1 MPKKRPDPLHLSEQL
16 CFSLYSAVHALQRTY
31 RSLLEDL
38 GLTYPQYL
46 VMLVL
51 WEEEGLTV
59 KTLGDRLHLDSGT
72 LTPLLKRLEASGL
85 VVRTRDPQ
93 DERQVR
99 IGLTPQGRAMRT
111 QAEGIP
117 RALVEAS
124 GCTLAEMQ
132 TLKGEL
138 NRFRDAL
145 NARLESE

>member
-1 MPKKRPDPLHLSEQL
+1 MPKKRSDPLHLSEQL

-59 KTLGDRLHLDSGT
+59 KALGDRLHLDSGT
-72 LTPLLKRLEASGL
+72 LTPLLKRLEAAGL
-85 VVRTRDPQ
+85 VVRARDPQ

-99 IGLTPQGRAMRT
+99 IGLTAPGRALRT
-111 QAEGIP
+111 RAECIP
-117 RALVEAS
+117 RALLEAS
-124 GCTLAEMQ
+124 GRTPGEIQA
-132 TLKGEL
+132 LKGEIL
-138 NRFRDAL
+138 RFRDAL